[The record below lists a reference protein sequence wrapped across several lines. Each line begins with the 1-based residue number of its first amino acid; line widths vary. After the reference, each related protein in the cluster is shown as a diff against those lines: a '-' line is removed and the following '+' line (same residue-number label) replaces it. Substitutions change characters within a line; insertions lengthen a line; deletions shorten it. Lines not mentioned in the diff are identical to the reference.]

1 MTGKIAKS
9 VTGKIHFWPIYHFNK
24 FVFDLFICNLFP
36 PNDLFASRSPT
47 FHTEKIEQL
56 HLFLLQWQ
64 GWVKRRVSVIAGSQ
78 QMTSPGREG
87 HWLPPSL
94 ELPWQ
99 TQERNCPTEVGSLPW
114 LPPALLPPVPH
125 YLLQKL
131 RYLKKQNT
139 MIHLNCSFSLWLG
152 WWSLNTPSC

>member
-99 TQERNCPTEVGSLPW
+99 TQERNCPTQRW
-114 LPPALLPPVPH
+114 ALCH
-125 YLLQKL
+125 DYLLLCFPLFPTTFFRNLDTWRSKIQW
-131 RYLKKQNT
+131 Y
-139 MIHLNCSFSLWLG
+139 I
-152 WWSLNTPSC
+152 